1 MYENPYAVS
10 LETQVYS
17 ATPLELTRM
26 LVDAAVDSVRAAR
39 RFLAERNIVERTRAV
54 NKSYAILAELYGAL
68 DRERGGELSERLSSL
83 YAYMQR
89 RLLDANFRQTDD
101 GLAEVE
107 KLLLPLQ
114 EAWREVGVADRQTS
128 PVEEPVARIR
138 LSNRYSSYDLEP
150 LSASGGWSG

>member
-39 RFLAERNIVERTRAV
+39 RYLAEGNIVERSRAV
-54 NKSYAILAELYGAL
+54 NKTYAILAELYGAL
-68 DRERGGELSERLSSL
+68 DRERGGELSQRLSGL
-83 YAYMQR
+83 YAYMQK

-107 KLLLPLQ
+107 QLLLPLQ
-114 EAWREVGVADRQTS
+114 EAWRAIGVADRQTS
-128 PVEEPVARIR
+128 PIEETVSRAR
-138 LSNRYSSYDLEP
+138 LSNRYAAFDLEP
-150 LSASGGWSG
+150 LTATGGWSG

>member
-17 ATPLELTRM
+17 ATPLELVRM
-26 LVDAAVDSVRAAR
+26 LVDGAVDSVRAAR
-39 RFLAERNIVERTRAV
+39 RHLAERNIVERSRAV
-54 NKSYAILAELYGAL
+54 NKTYGILAELYRAL
-68 DRERGGELSERLSSL
+68 DRTRGGELAERLAAL
-83 YAYMQR
+83 YSYMQR

-114 EAWREVGVADRQTS
+114 EAWRAVGVVDRQTS
-128 PVEEPVARIR
+128 PIEETASRAR
-138 LSNRYSSYDLEP
+138 LSNRYGSFHLDPLTTSS
-150 LSASGGWSG
+150 GWSA

>member
-26 LVDAAVDSVRAAR
+26 LVDAAVDSVGAAR
-39 RFLAERNIVERTRAV
+39 RHLAEKNIAERSRAV
-54 NKSYAILAELYGAL
+54 NKTYAILAELYASL
-68 DRERGGELSERLSSL
+68 DRERGGELCERLSAL

-89 RLLDANFRQTDD
+89 RLLDANFRQADD

-107 KLLLPLQ
+107 QLLLPLQ
-114 EAWREVGVADRQTS
+114 EAWRAVGVVDRQTS
-128 PVEEPVARIR
+128 PLEETVSRPRT
-138 LSNRYSSYDLEP
+138 SSRYSSFDLEP
-150 LSASGGWSG
+150 LTAGGGWSG